1 MKNLILIIA
10 VVLLVSCEEK
20 KEVDGEM
27 NELNNELARASFL
40 NGWLNGFNASIGEEP
55 IREIFKR
62 DSLGFELLL
71 KNRHER

>member
-27 NELNNELARASFL
+27 NELNNELT
-40 NGWLNGFNASIGEEP
+40 
-55 IREIFKR
+55 
-62 DSLGFELLL
+62 
-71 KNRHER
+71 